1 MKLPKFLEK
10 YEFFKMPKIAILFA
24 FCALVMVAAI
34 IEPLSKNWSGRQ
46 DYAFGYLMPFFALY
60 VLYDRWGKIFGYFKN
75 PSVESKKYS
84 ASDILIILFFGA
96 MFFCGITTYLFGVFF
111 YAVSSNFGAPTFIA
125 TFGFSFSAFAMA
137 FFAGEK
143 NLSGSLMPVGERVK
157 FAGLFMFPCFAW
169 LVSAPIFEVIENKI
183 SLFLLSIVAA
193 IVYNVMDMLGYVVTL
208 SGNTLT
214 FPNGSVGV
222 ADACSGIRSLT
233 ACLFAGSFLAA
244 VFLDKLWKKVLLVAF
259 SMVFAFVNNVI
270 RAMFLSFWAYT
281 NGPDSIS
288 GFVHDAAGYFV
299 MIMTIVCLLLL
310 MPIFQFS
317 AVPPEFRD
325 KENDRGND

>member
-1 MKLPKFLEK
+1 MKIPPALEK
-10 YEFFKMPKIAILFA
+10 YEFFRMPKVAIFFA
-24 FCALVMVAAI
+24 LCTLVMIVAI
-34 IEPLSKNWSGRQ
+34 IDPLSKNWSGRQ
-46 DYAFGYLMPFFALY
+46 DYTFGYLMPFFALY
-60 VLYDRWGKIFGYFKN
+60 VLYDRWGKIFGFFN
-75 PSVESKKYS
+75 NNECTVEKYS
-84 ASDILIILFFGA
+84 VADKLISAFFGA
-96 MFFCGITTYLFGVFF
+96 MFFCGVLTYLMGVFF
-111 YAVSSNFGAPTFIA
+111 YAVTSNFGAPTFIA

-137 FFAGEK
+137 FFASEK
-143 NLSGSLMPVGERVK
+143 NLSGNLMSIKERVK
-157 FAGLFMFPCFAW
+157 FTGLFMFPCFAW
-169 LVSAPIFEVIENKI
+169 LISAPVFEVIENKI
-183 SLFLLSIVAA
+183 SLFLLSIVAT
-193 IVYNVMDMLGYVVTL
+193 IVYNLMDMLGYVVTL

-244 VFLDKLWKKVLLVAF
+244 VFLDKLWKKILLVGF
-259 SMVFAFVNNVI
+259 SMVFAFINNVI
-270 RAMFLSFWAYT
+270 RAMFLSFWAYS

-299 MIMTIVCLLLL
+299 MIMTIICLLLL

-325 KENDRGND
+325 TENNKEAK